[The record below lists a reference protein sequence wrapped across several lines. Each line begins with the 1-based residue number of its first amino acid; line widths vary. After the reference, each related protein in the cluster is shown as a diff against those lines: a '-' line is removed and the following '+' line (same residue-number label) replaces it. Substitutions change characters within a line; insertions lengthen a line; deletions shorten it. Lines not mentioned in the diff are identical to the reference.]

1 MVYRLGLA
9 NSRAEA
15 RQLVRHRHFQVNGRL
30 VNIPSYQ
37 VRPGDRIEVRERS
50 RKIQRIAE
58 ALEAVDRRSVPS
70 WLELDKDHFL
80 GLAKS
85 SPTREDISMN
95 IDEDLIV
102 AFYTR

>member
-1 MVYRLGLA
+1 M
-9 NSRAEA
+9 
-15 RQLVRHRHFQVNGRL
+15 VNGRI

-37 VRPGDRIEVRERS
+37 VRPGDRIEVRGKS
-50 RKIQRIAE
+50 RKIARIAE

-70 WLELDKDHFL
+70 WLELDKEHFL
-80 GLAKS
+80 GHAKS